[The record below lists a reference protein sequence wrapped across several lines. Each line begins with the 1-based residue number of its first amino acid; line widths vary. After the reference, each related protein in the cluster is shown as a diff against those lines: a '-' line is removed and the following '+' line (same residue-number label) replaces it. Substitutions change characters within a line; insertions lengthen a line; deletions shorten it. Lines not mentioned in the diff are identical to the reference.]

1 MSAAEK
7 TAAITIQS
15 PNAYLNRELSWLNFA
30 RRVLALVEGSE
41 LPLLERLKFAGI
53 VGMLHDEFFMKR
65 MSGLKRM
72 VKRGVEKPSMD
83 GRKPSEEMEACRKE
97 ILSQIS
103 ALSRAMKEE
112 IRPGLKKAG
121 IPILDYA
128 DLDKR
133 QKEYLHEYFH
143 SSVQPI
149 LTPLAVDAEHPFPF
163 ISNHGV
169 NLAVQV
175 PDKKKGRKR
184 FVRIKV
190 PNNRPRWIPLPDK
203 AGFVPLEQVIAANL
217 DQLFPNSDSIKTYL
231 FRVTRGAEG
240 DEAALSDYADDDPD
254 TPLTPGIIIRFVTDE
269 LKARRFAGVV
279 RLQVDAEMPEK
290 LQKWLATQLEVE
302 SEDIYPADHFI
313 GLRDLAELKVEG
325 REHLCYP
332 PHQPVTHPRLC
343 HLNSHNSR
351 AIFDEIKKGDV
362 LLHHPYHSFDT
373 SVLTFLRAA
382 AADPEVLAIKLTI
395 YRTSRD
401 SPIVQ
406 ALADAARRGKQV
418 AVVVEVT
425 ARFDEGPNIA
435 WGQLLEKEGVHVAY
449 GVQKLKTHVKLA
461 LVLREERGKIQ
472 RYIHIGTGNYHTGTA
487 RLYEDLGV
495 LTCDPELC
503 DDVAALFNELTGA
516 TPYDNYHKMLVAP
529 MNMRERF
536 MELIRREANH
546 AKAGRP
552 CGIRAKMNQLQDQQI
567 IRELYLASQAGVPI
581 TLNVR
586 GLCCLRPGVAGLSET
601 IRVYSVVGRFLEH
614 SRVYSFLNGGKP
626 EYYLGSADWMRRNL
640 DSRVETIMPVSD
652 DKVKQE
658 LAAILDV
665 YDNDNSSAWDCLP
678 DGNYMLRR
686 PPKGEARRSTQE
698 VFIKLAPEE

>member
-30 RRVLALVEGSE
+30 RRVLALVEDLE

-217 DQLFPNSDSIKTYL
+217 DQLFPNSDSIKTY
-231 FRVTRGAEG
+231 
-240 DEAALSDYADDDPD
+240 
-254 TPLTPGIIIRFVTDE
+254 
-269 LKARRFAGVV
+269 
-279 RLQVDAEMPEK
+279 
-290 LQKWLATQLEVE
+290 
-302 SEDIYPADHFI
+302 
-313 GLRDLAELKVEG
+313 
-325 REHLCYP
+325 
-332 PHQPVTHPRLC
+332 
-343 HLNSHNSR
+343 
-351 AIFDEIKKGDV
+351 
-362 LLHHPYHSFDT
+362 
-373 SVLTFLRAA
+373 
-382 AADPEVLAIKLTI
+382 
-395 YRTSRD
+395 
-401 SPIVQ
+401 
-406 ALADAARRGKQV
+406 
-418 AVVVEVT
+418 
-425 ARFDEGPNIA
+425 
-435 WGQLLEKEGVHVAY
+435 
-449 GVQKLKTHVKLA
+449 
-461 LVLREERGKIQ
+461 
-472 RYIHIGTGNYHTGTA
+472 
-487 RLYEDLGV
+487 
-495 LTCDPELC
+495 
-503 DDVAALFNELTGA
+503 
-516 TPYDNYHKMLVAP
+516 
-529 MNMRERF
+529 
-536 MELIRREANH
+536 
-546 AKAGRP
+546 
-552 CGIRAKMNQLQDQQI
+552 
-567 IRELYLASQAGVPI
+567 
-581 TLNVR
+581 
-586 GLCCLRPGVAGLSET
+586 
-601 IRVYSVVGRFLEH
+601 
-614 SRVYSFLNGGKP
+614 
-626 EYYLGSADWMRRNL
+626 
-640 DSRVETIMPVSD
+640 
-652 DKVKQE
+652 
-658 LAAILDV
+658 
-665 YDNDNSSAWDCLP
+665 
-678 DGNYMLRR
+678 
-686 PPKGEARRSTQE
+686 
-698 VFIKLAPEE
+698 